1 MPPLTVALLLLAAF
15 LHASWNAILRGGA
28 DRLWSITMMG
38 VVGGGVAAVAA
49 FWAPAPHVASWP
61 YLAFSAV
68 LQAIYS
74 LFLIRAYRDGH
85 LAHVYPI
92 ARGTAPLL
100 VAAGAW
106 LIAGERLTSTAL
118 GGVAL
123 VSGGVM
129 LLALG
134 RDRPDARSAG
144 AAFAAGAFI
153 ATYMVVDGVGVRLS
167 QAPISYALWQAA
179 TQGVA
184 LLATYFALRRSLPA
198 PLRGREGAK
207 TAIAALIG
215 NFGYGIALWAMST
228 SPMGQVSALRETSIL
243 FAAFLGAILLREP
256 LSLRRIAG
264 GATIAAGAICLSWS

>member
-15 LHASWNAILRGGA
+15 MHASWNAILRGGA
-28 DRLWSITMMG
+28 DRLWSMTMMG

-49 FWAPAPHVASWP
+49 LGLPAPHMASWP
-61 YLAFSAV
+61 FIALSCV
-68 LQAIYS
+68 LQVGYS

-100 VAAGAW
+100 VTAGAW
-106 LIAGERLTSTAL
+106 LVAGEHLTSTTLA
-118 GGVAL
+118 GVAL

-153 ATYMVVDGVGVRLS
+153 ASYMVTDGIGVRLS
-167 QAPISYALWQAA
+167 VAAISYAVWQAA
-179 TQGVA
+179 GQGASMLV
-184 LLATYFALRRSLPA
+184 TYCLVRRSLPGR
-198 PLRGREGAK
+198 LRGREGVT
-207 TAIAALIG
+207 TAVAAIIG
-215 NFGYGIALWAMST
+215 NVGYGIALWAMSAN
-228 SPMGQVSALRETSIL
+228 PMGQVSALRETSIL

-256 LSLRRIAG
+256 LTLRRIAG